1 MKKRHVIFLI
11 IGFVSI
17 AGASTIKQRVI
28 ADIAKTSAPAANV
41 PAKQFDAKALG
52 DKLTLI
58 GAKYPNLDIGVS
70 VININSGQQQ
80 TYGET
85 APFIGASTTKVLTAI
100 VYLHQVEQG
109 QVTLN
114 DKINNS
120 TAANQLGL
128 MIEKS
133 DNDAWNALAKRVG
146 TKFLQ
151 AYGEGL
157 GLGYDRSNNSLSTA
171 DMAILL
177 QKLYAGQLLNKSN
190 TALLLGHMH
199 NSVESYIGDGLG
211 DGYKVYHK
219 AGWLDDRVMDSAI
232 VTQGN
237 RSYVLVVFSKTYY
250 GKYDF
255 KAGAKLFTEISKTV
269 DSTIL

>member
-1 MKKRHVIFLI
+1 MKKSIIILTVGAVITI
-11 IGFVSI
+11 T
-17 AGASTIKQRVI
+17 GANAIRQRVF
-28 ADIAKTSAPAANV
+28 ADIAKTSTPAASIPV
-41 PAKQFDAKALG
+41 KQFDAKALG
-52 DKLTLI
+52 DKLALI

-70 VININSGQQQ
+70 VINVNGGQKQ

-100 VYLHQVEQG
+100 VYLHQVEYG
-109 QVTLN
+109 KVSLN

-120 TAANQLGL
+120 TATKQLGL

-157 GLGYDRSNNSLSTA
+157 GLSYDRTNNSLSTA

-177 QKLYAGQLLNKSN
+177 QKLYAGQLLNEDN
-190 TALLLGHMH
+190 TALLLNHMH

-211 DGYKVYHK
+211 EGYKVYHK

-237 RSYVLVVFSKTYY
+237 RAYVLVIFSKTYY
-250 GKYDF
+250 GKYNF
-255 KAGAKLFTEISKTV
+255 NTGAKLFSEISKSVDTV
-269 DSTIL
+269 IL